1 MDNIILIGMPGSGK
15 STVGVIL
22 AKLLGYSFID
32 ADLLIQQREGKKLYE
47 ILRDDGPDYFAKV
60 ENEVNASIDTHKTVI
75 ATGGSVVYGK
85 EAMAHFKEIGTV
97 VYLQVTLSEL
107 LRRLGNYATRGI
119 LMKEGETFTDLYNQ
133 RVPLYEQYADVTFSG
148 TAADLI
154 TNAES
159 LAARLSENK
168 E

>member
-15 STVGVIL
+15 STVGVLL
-22 AKLLGYSFID
+22 AKLIGYSFID

-85 EAMAHFKEIGTV
+85 EAMAHFQEIGTV
-97 VYLQVTLSEL
+97 VYLQVALSEL
-107 LRRLGNYATRGI
+107 TRRIGNFATRGI
-119 LMKEGETFTDLYNQ
+119 LMKEGETFTDLYNE
-133 RVPLYEQYADVTFSG
+133 RVPLYEAYADVTV
-148 TAADLI
+148 TCDQADLI
-154 TNAES
+154 TNAEKITRALS
-159 LAARLSENK
+159 L
-168 E
+168 

>member
-1 MDNIILIGMPGSGK
+1 M
-15 STVGVIL
+15 
-22 AKLLGYSFID
+22 
-32 ADLLIQQREGKKLYE
+32 
-47 ILRDDGPDYFAKV
+47 

>member
-1 MDNIILIGMPGSGK
+1 MNNIILIGMPGSGK
-15 STVGVIL
+15 STMGVIL

-32 ADLLIQQREGKKLYE
+32 ADLLIQQQEGKKLFE

-60 ENEVNASIDTHKTVI
+60 ENTVNASINTHETVI

-97 VYLQVTLSEL
+97 VYLQVSLSEL

-133 RVPLYEQYADVTFSG
+133 RVPLYERYADVTYSG

-154 TNAES
+154 TNAEE
-159 LAARLSENK
+159 LARILENK
-168 E
+168 K